1 MTFEALRPDEIVTL
15 TMTYKHLFFDDY
27 SEGAHPRIIEAL
39 QRTNLQQEPGYVM
52 DSFALAATKSIQERF
67 GVSGADVHFVASGT
81 QANLCVLSAILK
93 PYESVIAAETGH
105 ISTHETG
112 SIEATGHKINTV
124 KGQDGK
130 VRPHEIQDMVEM
142 HDFDQMV
149 LPRAVYISHSTE
161 LGTVYTTAELTAISE
176 KCKELGLFLY
186 VDGARLGAALSSK
199 ACDISPETFA
209 SLVDVFYIGGTK
221 NGALI
226 GEAIVILNQQL
237 KDHFRF
243 NLRQRG
249 ALLAKGRAVSLQYQE
264 LFRDNLYFEI
274 AQHANGLAQKLAVGI
289 KECGYQLL
297 VDAPTNQVFPIFPND
312 IIERMQREYGFHFWE
327 KFDEEHSVVRLVTS
341 WATEESDVSEF
352 LNALKVCAR

>member
-1 MTFEALRPDEIVTL
+1 
-15 TMTYKHLFFDDY
+15 MTYKHLFFDDY

-52 DSFALAATKSIQERF
+52 DSFAVAATKSIQERF
-67 GVSGADVHFVASGT
+67 AIPGADVHFLTSGT
-81 QANLCVLSAILK
+81 QANLCVLSAMLK
-93 PYESVIAAETGH
+93 PWESVIAAETGH
-105 ISTHETG
+105 INTHETG
-112 SIEATGHKINTV
+112 SIEATGHKINVV
-124 KGQDGK
+124 KGEHGK

-149 LPRAVYISHSTE
+149 LPRAVYISLSTE
-161 LGTVYTTAELTAISE
+161 LGTVYTTAELTALSD
-176 KCKELGLFLY
+176 KCKEHNLYLF
-186 VDGARLGAALSSK
+186 VDGARLGAGLSSK
-199 ACDISPETFA
+199 ACDLSPETFA
-209 SLVDVFYIGGTK
+209 SLIDVFYIGGTK

-226 GEAIVILNQQL
+226 GEAVVIVNQQL

-249 ALLAKGRAVSLQYQE
+249 ALLAKGRAVSLQFQE
-264 LFRDNLYFEI
+264 LFRDNLYFDI
-274 AQHANGLAQKLAVGI
+274 AQHANGLAQKLAAGI

-327 KFDEEHSVVRLVTS
+327 KSDEDHSVVRLVTS
-341 WATEESDVSEF
+341 WATEETDVAEF
-352 LNALKVCAR
+352 LAGLQACSK